1 MEQCPI
7 LISIGRGCIVNKS
20 EHVGGAGRYPE
31 VSRFQQVR
39 GGAGSGGP
47 HVVGYDKPPSPQSL

>member
-1 MEQCPI
+1 MEQCPV

-20 EHVGGAGRYPE
+20 EHAGGAGRYPE

-39 GGAGSGGP
+39 GGGQGQEVP
-47 HVVGYDKPPSPQSL
+47 MW